1 MDILELTSGVQDSGS
16 LPRIVGPPKDFLRG
30 SISNRPF
37 RPGGL
42 DDSQSL
48 ERTLPNGVSN
58 GEWAREL
65 VNGGPAQ
72 FVPPSFKQGLHL
84 GELKVGSLGLSLLD
98 RILIN
103 EALIMFEL
111 NYIFFL

>member
-1 MDILELTSGVQDSGS
+1 M
-16 LPRIVGPPKDFLRG
+16 RG

-42 DDSQSL
+42 EDSKSFERSL
-48 ERTLPNGVSN
+48 PDGVSN

-65 VNGGPAQ
+65 VNGGSAQ
-72 FVPPSFKQGLHL
+72 CVPPSFKQGLHL
-84 GELKVGSLGLSLLD
+84 GDLEVGKLGLPLPD

-103 EALIMFEL
+103 EVMIVFEL
-111 NYIFFL
+111 IIIFFL